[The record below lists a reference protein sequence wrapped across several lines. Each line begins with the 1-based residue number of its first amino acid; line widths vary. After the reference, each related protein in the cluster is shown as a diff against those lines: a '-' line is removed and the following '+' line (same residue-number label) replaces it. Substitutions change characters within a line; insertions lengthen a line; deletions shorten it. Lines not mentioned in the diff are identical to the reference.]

1 MHNYVVLER
10 EKEIGC
16 PSTTTRAIFKSLV
29 LAKNSGKLKMK
40 HLEHLLCDG
49 KESNLPVCA
58 PAQAYWRPCNTFKSL
73 LCISKGAGSLGGA
86 VSFYR
91 ILSEGSSYRTILLF
105 SFMDSLNGKITSCIR
120 LILPMAL
127 QMVSLRQVG
136 LPKYNYKSSQI
147 IKTEENASLQLLT

>member
-1 MHNYVVLER
+1 MMAKRVICQYVRPLRLTGGHVILSSPSSALV
-10 EKEIGC
+10 KE
-16 PSTTTRAIFKSLV
+16 
-29 LAKNSGKLKMK
+29 
-40 HLEHLLCDG
+40 
-49 KESNLPVCA
+49 
-58 PAQAYWRPCNTFKSL
+58 QAVW
-73 LCISKGAGSLGGA
+73 GGA